1 MVLIPPE
8 MFLFLNRVMKV
19 VVLGMWAAAAAWVWS
34 ERERGRP
41 LLDWYQVWHDCG
53 YAEPAPLPRLDGSVV
68 RVLAPSTLLFRE
80 EGGATYSLGLVGWIL
95 PDANRADPKALRV
108 WSAMMTSNLTQ
119 RLVGQTGHFAY
130 ATLQTNWVGLQRA
143 PNRTGT
149 GFLYLGTN
157 TLNLAF
163 DLVTEGKIRV
173 SPAALQI
180 LSLREQVAFR
190 AAARR
195 TPEFRTGAETG
206 MAPQA
211 ARSESEAP
219 AESLLRRL

>member
-1 MVLIPPE
+1 

-19 VVLGMWAAAAAWVWS
+19 VVLGLWAAAAAWVWS

-53 YAEPAPLPRLDGSVV
+53 YTEPAPLPRLDGSVV

-119 RLVGQTGHFAY
+119 RLVGQTAHFAY
-130 ATLQTNWVGLQRA
+130 ATLQTNWVGLPRV

-157 TLNLAF
+157 TLNLAL

-173 SPAALQI
+173 SPAALQV

-195 TPEFRTGAETG
+195 TPEASDPIGSRL
-206 MAPQA
+206 APRA
-211 ARSESEAP
+211 ARREPEVP
-219 AESLLRRL
+219 AESGARRL